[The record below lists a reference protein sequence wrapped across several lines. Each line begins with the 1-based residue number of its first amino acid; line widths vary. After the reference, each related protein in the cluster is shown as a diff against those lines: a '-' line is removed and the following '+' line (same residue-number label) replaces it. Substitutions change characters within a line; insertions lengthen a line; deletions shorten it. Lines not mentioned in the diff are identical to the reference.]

1 MNLINT
7 ARRAQR
13 FHALHHAD
21 RPLVLPN
28 AWDVITA
35 RLFEDSG
42 FPAVGTTSFGI
53 ARAHGFRDGENA
65 AMDVTLAMVARIAAA
80 LDVPLTVDLEAGY
93 ADTPE
98 GVAENGRRF
107 IEAGAVGF
115 NLEDGQADGDT
126 PLADPG
132 LQAEKIAALKS
143 AGQSLGV
150 PVFVNARTDV
160 FWLHTASGPAA
171 LEAALTRAERYV
183 AAGADGVFLP
193 GLTDREAIAEAAARI
208 GVPLNL
214 LAGPNT
220 PPLEALAKLGVRRLS
235 LGSGPM
241 RATLGL
247 LRRLATELLEQGRY
261 TSLTGALP
269 YDDANRL

>member
-1 MNLINT
+1 MSLIDT
-7 ARRAQR
+7 ARRAQH
-13 FHALHHAD
+13 FHALHHTD

-42 FPAVGTTSFGI
+42 FPAIGTTSFGI

-65 AMDVTLAMVARIAAA
+65 AMEVTLAMVARIASA

-98 GVAENGRRF
+98 EVAENGRRF

-143 AGQSLGV
+143 AGRSLGV

-160 FWLHTASGPAA
+160 YWLRTATGPAS
-171 LEAALTRAERYV
+171 LDAALARAERYV
-183 AAGADGVFLP
+183 AAGADGIFLP
-193 GLTDREAIAEAAARI
+193 GLTDLEAIAEAVDRI
-208 GVPLNL
+208 GVPINL

-220 PPLEALAKLGVRRLS
+220 PPLETLAELGVRRLS
-235 LGSGPM
+235 LGSGPV

-247 LRRLATELLEQGRY
+247 LQRLATELLEHGRY